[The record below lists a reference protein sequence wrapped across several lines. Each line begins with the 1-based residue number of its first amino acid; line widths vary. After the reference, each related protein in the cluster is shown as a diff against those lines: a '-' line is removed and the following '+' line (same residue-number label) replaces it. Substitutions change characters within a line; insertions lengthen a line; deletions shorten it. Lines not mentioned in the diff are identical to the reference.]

1 MNRRLLRLAL
11 ILCICAL
18 VLPLAAQSRFKTPQV
33 SPHAAAEETF
43 GVTNVR
49 IEYHRP
55 AVNGRKIFGGL
66 VPYDVIWRAGANEP
80 TLVTFSTPVKVE
92 GQDVPAGT
100 YSFFFIPGQQQWTV
114 VLNKFTGGWGTYSY
128 DQSEDLVRV
137 KVTPQ
142 TGDAMERMAFTF
154 DDAKDNS
161 VVLSMRWDKTR
172 VPVKLE
178 ADTKKLVAEGI
189 RRDLRSGMHW
199 DSAAYTQ
206 AANIML
212 GAGNDDLALEYVNR
226 AIDLTP
232 SASNLRLKA
241 RIIEKKGDAEGAKT
255 LRAAADKIM
264 VPEVAAVNN
273 AYRLIGQ
280 KKYDEAIAA
289 IGEAKSYRTLTAIGD
304 AWAGKGD
311 KAKAME
317 YYGKAMNVAADQT
330 EKTEVQDSINA
341 LGADSKS

>member
-1 MNRRLLRLAL
+1 MNRRLLRVAL
-11 ILCICAL
+11 ILFVCAS
-18 VLPLAAQSRFKTPQV
+18 VLPLGAQSRFKTPQA
-33 SPHAAAEETF
+33 SPHAVSEETF
-43 GVTNVR
+43 GITNVR

-80 TLVTFSTPVKVE
+80 TLITFSTPVKLE

-100 YSFFFIPGQQQWTV
+100 YSFFFIPGPQQWTV

-128 DQSEDLVRV
+128 DQSDDLLRA

-142 TGDAMERMAFTF
+142 TGEATERMTYTF
-154 DDAKDNS
+154 DDSKDNS
-161 VVLSMRWDKTR
+161 IVLSMRWDKTR

-189 RRDLRSGMHW
+189 QRDLRSGMHW
-199 DSAAYTQ
+199 DAGAYTQ

-212 GAGNDDLALEYVNR
+212 GAGNDDLALQYVNR
-226 AIDLTP
+226 AIELTP

-255 LRAAADKIM
+255 LRASADKIM
-264 VPEVAAVNN
+264 LPEIVTVNN

-280 KKYDEAIAA
+280 KKYDEAIAT

-317 YYGKAMNVAADQT
+317 YYGKAMSVAADQT

>member
-1 MNRRLLRLAL
+1 M
-11 ILCICAL
+11 
-18 VLPLAAQSRFKTPQV
+18 LPLGAQSRFKTPQA
-33 SPHAAAEETF
+33 SPAATSEETF
-43 GVTNVR
+43 GITDVKVS
-49 IEYHRP
+49 YHRP
-55 AVNGRKIFGGL
+55 AANGRKIFGGL

-100 YSFFFIPGQQQWTV
+100 YSFFLIPSQQQWTV

-142 TGDAMERMAFTF
+142 AGEMTERMAYTF
-154 DDAKDNS
+154 DDAKDNT
-161 VVLSMRWDKTR
+161 VTLSMRWDKTR
-172 VPVKLE
+172 VPIKLE
-178 ADTKKLVAEGI
+178 AETKKLVAEGVKH
-189 RRDLRSGMHW
+189 DLRSGMHW

-206 AANIML
+206 AANIVL

-226 AIDLTP
+226 AISLTP

-241 RIIEKKGDAEGAKT
+241 RIIEKKGDAEGAKS
-255 LRAAADKIM
+255 LRASADQIM
-264 VPEVAAVNN
+264 VPEIAKVNG

-289 IGEAKSYRTLTAIGD
+289 IGDAKSYQTLTAIGD

-311 KAKAME
+311 KSKAME
-317 YYGKAMNVAADQT
+317 YYGKAMSVAADQT

-341 LGADSKS
+341 LGAENKS